1 MKEWPDDVADLVAWT
16 RRLRADHDEHEG
28 PVEVHRASDLGR
40 WIVTWPWAGAERARL
55 IAPDAALPHLPRT
68 DLGADSTRRLQQ
80 GQAVIPQCDGEPG
93 LARAYGPAGLFLGL
107 VEIEPGPLVKPVRLF
122 NNLGAD
128 ST

>member
-1 MKEWPDDVADLVAWT
+1 MTDESRFPLEAAC
-16 RRLRADHDEHEG
+16 RLSRS
-28 PVEVHRASDLGR
+28 VL
-40 WIVTWPWAGAERARL
+40 W
-55 IAPDAALPHLPRT
+55 
-68 DLGADSTRRLQQ
+68 RLQRRFFEQ
-80 GQAVIPQCDGEPG
+80 RGIAAWSEGVVPHHVTSNPG